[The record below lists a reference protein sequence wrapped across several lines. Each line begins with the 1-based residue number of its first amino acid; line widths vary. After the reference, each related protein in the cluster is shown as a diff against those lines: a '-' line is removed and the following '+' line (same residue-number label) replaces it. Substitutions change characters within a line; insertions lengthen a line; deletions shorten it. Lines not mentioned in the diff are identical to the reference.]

1 MDLGILNIRTTF
13 QIDFGIC
20 PRLVELY
27 ADSTHDMFVG
37 EKDGPYDLAKAEG
50 S

>member
-1 MDLGILNIRTTF
+1 MDLGTLNIRTTF

-20 PRLVELY
+20 PRLIKLY
-27 ADSTHDMFVG
+27 ADSTNDMFVG